1 MSAKAKQELLE
12 MSGGFWRAIP
22 VITAQR
28 LGLFA
33 RIAKAPKTPGQLR
46 RALAADERAL
56 RRLLDALLGLGLIV
70 WQDDRL
76 ALAPKFAPYL
86 DPASPDSVTGMLDH
100 QWHLIHSWMRLERIV
115 LDGSERVVDFEAMR
129 SDPERERAFNH
140 AMRTRGRESAQEL
153 MRAFDFRKVRRVLDA
168 GGGPGVI
175 AAEVCG
181 KHRKLEWTILD
192 RPGALSLAR
201 RRLSAD
207 GLGER
212 VKCVRGDAVKDAWP
226 EGHDAVLLSHLIHAY
241 CESDTD
247 CLLRRAATALPKGGW
262 LILRDFISPREDVPT
277 PFAGVFGINMLV
289 ATERGRVYSLPEL
302 KRMTRAAGF
311 RFERFVDDQAQTLIA
326 RRR

>member
-33 RIAKAPKTPGQLR
+33 RIAKAPKTPAQLR

-70 WQDDRL
+70 WQEEQV

-86 DPASPDSVTGMLDH
+86 DPASPEAVTGMLDH

-115 LDGSERVVDFEAMR
+115 LDGAERVVDFEAMR
-129 SDPERERAFNH
+129 ADPERERAFNH

-153 MRAFDFRKVRRVLDA
+153 MKAFDFRKVHRVLDA
-168 GGGPGVI
+168 GGGTGVI

-192 RPGALSLAR
+192 RPGALVLAR
-201 RRLSAD
+201 RRLAAEGFTD
-207 GLGER
+207 R
-212 VKCVRGDAVKDAWP
+212 VQCVRGDAVKDAWP

-241 CESDTD
+241 GESDTD
-247 CLLRRAATALPKGGW
+247 RLLRRAAAALPKGGW
-262 LILRDFISPREDVPT
+262 LLLRDFISPREDVPT
-277 PFAGVFGINMLV
+277 PFAGIFGINMLV
-289 ATERGRVYSLPEL
+289 NTQRGRVYSLPEL